1 MFKATKRL
9 FHARGSTMTAFKID
23 IVSDPICPFCYLGRK
38 RLDRAI
44 DVYKKTIPG
53 GSEDA
58 FNITWKPFYLDPTL
72 PPGKGVP
79 VQERMAQKF
88 GADKLDIMTQRMRL
102 MGQSEGICFSFQGK
116 MGNTRDAHRLSQL
129 AKTKGGDMQSKL
141 MAEMMRSYF
150 EESGD
155 ITSHDMLLDA
165 AEKAGLDRAE
175 AKEWLDEG
183 KGGEEVDK
191 SVEWAYAK
199 GIQGVPHF
207 IINDRYEIGGAQDV
221 EAFLGE
227 FVRAKTAA

>member
-1 MFKATKRL
+1 M
-9 FHARGSTMTAFKID
+9 
-23 IVSDPICPFCYLGRK
+23 VSKKQFLGEESLSRI
-38 RLDRAI
+38 A
-44 DVYKKTIPG
+44 G
-53 GSEDA
+53 
-58 FNITWKPFYLDPTL
+58 KPFYLDPTL

-88 GADKLDIMTQRMRL
+88 GADKLDVMTQRMRH

-129 AKTKGGDMQSKL
+129 AKTKGLDMQSRV
-141 MAEMMRSYF
+141 MAELMRGYF

-175 AKEWLDEG
+175 AQEWLEQG

-191 SVEWAYAK
+191 EVEWAYAK
-199 GIQGVPHF
+199 GVQGVPHF

-227 FVRAKTAA
+227 FVRVKTAA